1 MQITRCLHAAVLVS
15 DLTKAEPFYRQILGL
30 AQIERPFNYRGAW
43 FEIGE
48 FQLHLIEHRN
58 VSIAR
63 PNPEKWGRNPHV
75 AMAVDNLEEAKARL
89 QAQGYPFQ
97 MSASGRAALFT
108 CDPDGNIIEISQA

>member
-1 MQITRCLHAAVLVS
+1 MHITRCLHVAVLVS
-15 DLTKAEPFYRQILGL
+15 DLAKAEPFYRQVLGL
-30 AQIERPFNYRGAW
+30 TKIDRPLNYPGAW
-43 FEIGE
+43 FAIGE
-48 FQLHLIEHRN
+48 FQLHLIAHPD

-63 PNPEKWGRNPHV
+63 PNPKKWGRNPHI
-75 AMAVDNLEEAKARL
+75 ALAVDNLEEAKARL